1 MKFTGREKSGR
12 KSAAEKIQIERGSC
26 APDSV
31 LISRI
36 EWRAT
41 TGLMS
46 DPPPL
51 KFIAASKCL

>member
-31 LISRI
+31 LISSM
-36 EWRAT
+36 ECKAT
-41 TGLMS
+41 TGLML
-46 DPPPL
+46 DPYPL
-51 KFIAASKCL
+51 KFIKASKCL